1 MSTRHVKLALFLT
14 TVSTIVSPGAI
25 AEPDSR
31 RLAATDIREEILV
44 IGQGYRAERAMSAT
58 KTDTPLIDVPQS
70 VTVVTEKQILDQAAN
85 SIGDALRYVPGVTT
99 AQGEGNRETIV
110 LRGNSTTGDFFING
124 VRDDVQTYRDLYN
137 IEQLEVFKGPNA
149 MIFGRGGIGGVI
161 NRLTK
166 QADWSGIREVRV
178 EGGSFD
184 HVRGQFDFDH
194 AMNETA
200 AIRLTGVYQ
209 YSESYRDENL
219 FRRWGINPTATFRLG
234 DATTILASYE
244 HFYDRRVAD
253 RGIPNHFI
261 TPTTTPMNPVRP
273 FDSMRSQFF
282 GDAANSPTW
291 TNTDAIDVGLEHIF
305 SDTFSIRNRTRYADY
320 EKFYQ
325 NVFPGAVNAAETTV
339 LISGYNNGTR
349 RTNLFSQT
357 DLNAELYMGSVRH
370 VLLAGMELGRQE
382 TDNLRLTAYFGAN
395 ATAPTSITV
404 PINDSKISHTIF
416 WAPSATDADNHGV
429 AKVAAGYAQDQ
440 ISITPEL
447 QAVVGVRFDSF
458 KVNFLNNRTA
468 VRLEVTDNVW
478 SPRAGL
484 IYKPMQKLSL
494 YGAISRT
501 FQPRSGE
508 QLSSLSATNA
518 TLAPE
523 EFTHYEIGA
532 KWDVKSTFNLAAAVY
547 QLDRD
552 NVLVLMDPNNPGL
565 GSELGGGQRTKGFE
579 FSAQGN
585 LTDDLSVV
593 GSYAYTDGEF
603 TRAIS
608 ATVRAGALLA
618 NMPKHTIS
626 VWTRY
631 QVTSGLGAAVG
642 ANYQSRRFA
651 AQDNLVELPGFVRFD
666 AALYY
671 DFTENVTAQLN
682 VENILDEKYFI
693 NANSNNNI
701 TPGSPTAVKVSL
713 ATRF

>member
-1 MSTRHVKLALFLT
+1 
-14 TVSTIVSPGAI
+14 
-25 AEPDSR
+25 
-31 RLAATDIREEILV
+31 
-44 IGQGYRAERAMSAT
+44 
-58 KTDTPLIDVPQS
+58 
-70 VTVVTEKQILDQAAN
+70 
-85 SIGDALRYVPGVTT
+85 
-99 AQGEGNRETIV
+99 
-110 LRGNSTTGDFFING
+110 
-124 VRDDVQTYRDLYN
+124 
-137 IEQLEVFKGPNA
+137 
-149 MIFGRGGIGGVI
+149 
-161 NRLTK
+161 
-166 QADWSGIREVRV
+166 
-178 EGGSFD
+178 
-184 HVRGQFDFDH
+184 
-194 AMNETA
+194 
-200 AIRLTGVYQ
+200 
-209 YSESYRDENL
+209 
-219 FRRWGINPTATFRLG
+219 
-234 DATTILASYE
+234 
-244 HFYDRRVAD
+244 
-253 RGIPNHFI
+253 
-261 TPTTTPMNPVRP
+261 
-273 FDSMRSQFF
+273 
-282 GDAANSPTW
+282 
-291 TNTDAIDVGLEHIF
+291 
-305 SDTFSIRNRTRYADY
+305 
-320 EKFYQ
+320 
-325 NVFPGAVNAAETTV
+325 
-339 LISGYNNGTR
+339 
-349 RTNLFSQT
+349 
-357 DLNAELYMGSVRH
+357 
-370 VLLAGMELGRQE
+370 MELGRQE